1 MNIDNSGATV
11 VLDSKSKEAIESVAN
26 RITVM
31 ESEVSR
37 LTKLRASLEGD
48 VRKLEG
54 EIAYKNEMLNTYEDA
69 VVSTRDSL
77 KKLEEQVRDHE
88 ESVAQQTKDLKDRAD
103 IVVRRENEVTKR
115 EQDVSNLAVTIAN
128 EKRQCEIDRAEMDE
142 EIEALELKKRII
154 QDTLTK
160 L

>member
-31 ESEVSR
+31 ESEVAR

-69 VVSTRDSL
+69 AEATRNKLTD
-77 KKLEEQVRDHE
+77 LEEDVRAHVNTMHAN
-88 ESVAQQTKDLKDRAD
+88 ESDLKARENALAQ
-103 IVVRRENEVTKR
+103 RENEVTKR

-128 EKRQCEIDRAEMDE
+128 EKRQCELDRAEMDE
-142 EIEALELKKRII
+142 EIEVLELKKRII
-154 QDTLTK
+154 QDALTK

>member
-37 LTKLRASLEGD
+37 LTKLRSSLEGD

-69 VVSTRDSL
+69 VEATR
-77 KKLEEQVRDHE
+77 KKLTDLEEDVRAHVNTMHAN
-88 ESVAQQTKDLKDRAD
+88 ESDLKARENVLAQ
-103 IVVRRENEVTKR
+103 RENEVTKR

-128 EKRQCEIDRAEMDE
+128 EKRQCELDRAEVDE
-142 EIEALELKKRII
+142 EIEVLELKKRII
-154 QDTLTK
+154 KDTLTK